1 MEGKMVMERS
11 QSTHTKSHKH
21 SFIWDERRR
30 ILIKAT
36 WWDKLSL
43 SDEISFCFSH
53 DFQHRRGEDFFPE
66 WENRAAD
73 NCKDDFL
80 LRRDF
85 ELWMTMIGDVMMEIF
100 TIDDFGFSSSPLESA
115 FSRIIRT
122 SRRENGEVYLRENSM
137 KIPSLSEDTKYPS
150 CHKFRSSLNK
160 RKAFYEKLISVILWI
175 CFTNFFRVFALG
187 TVQMDHKVKIYSS
200 GMEN

>member
-11 QSTHTKSHKH
+11 KSTHTKSHKH

-66 WENRAAD
+66 WKIGRQTTVKMTFYCEGTLSCEWRWQEMWWWKFSQSTTSAFPA
-73 NCKDDFL
+73 L
-80 LRRDF
+80 LWKAHFPGFF
-85 ELWMTMIGDVMMEIF
+85 ELPGRKMG
-100 TIDDFGFSSSPLESA
+100 
-115 FSRIIRT
+115 
-122 SRRENGEVYLRENSM
+122 
-137 KIPSLSEDTKYPS
+137 
-150 CHKFRSSLNK
+150 KFI
-160 RKAFYEKLISVILWI
+160 Y
-175 CFTNFFRVFALG
+175 
-187 TVQMDHKVKIYSS
+187 VKIRWKFLRLVKTQNILRVINSAHR
-200 GMEN
+200 